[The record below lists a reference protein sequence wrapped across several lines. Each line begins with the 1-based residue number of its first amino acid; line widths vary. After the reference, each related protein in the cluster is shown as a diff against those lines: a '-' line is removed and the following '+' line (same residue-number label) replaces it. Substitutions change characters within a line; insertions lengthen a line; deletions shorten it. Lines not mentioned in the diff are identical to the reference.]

1 MALHHLL
8 LRLFNLYPPYLGAGV
23 RVRRLPDGF
32 ESRMTLRF
40 YNRNYFGTH
49 FGGSLYSMCDP
60 FFALVLVERLGRGYA
75 VWDKS
80 AQIRFL
86 RPGKGTVR
94 ARFEIPA
101 PRVEQIRDEVD
112 GNGRATPAFTVDVVD
127 DAGEVVARLD
137 KVLSVR
143 RLRAAEPAVA
153 PVAPTSP
160 PPAAPP
166 PPSRR

>member
-1 MALHHLL
+1 MVPSRHWLIRLL
-8 LRLFNLYPPYLGAGV
+8 NFYPPYLGAGV

-32 ESRMTLRF
+32 ESRMTLRL

-60 FFALVLVERLGRGYA
+60 FFVLALVERLGPGYA

-94 ARFEIPA
+94 ARFEIPPDRVAEIRAEADRTGRVA
-101 PRVEQIRDEVD
+101 PEFH
-112 GNGRATPAFTVDVVD
+112 ADVVD
-127 DAGEVVARLD
+127 AGGEIVASID
-137 KVLSVR
+137 KVVSVK
-143 RLRAAEPAVA
+143 RAAG
-153 PVAPTSP
+153 PTSQP
-160 PPAAPP
+160 LAAS
-166 PPSRR
+166 PPSNTR

>member
-8 LRLFNLYPPYLGAGV
+8 LRLFDFYPPYLGAGV

-60 FFALVLVERLGRGYA
+60 FFVLALVERLGPGYA

-80 AQIRFL
+80 AQIRFV
-86 RPGKGTVR
+86 RPGKGTVC
-94 ARFEIPA
+94 ARFEIP
-101 PRVEQIRDEVD
+101 PERVEQIRDEVD
-112 GNGRATPAFTVDVVD
+112 ANGRATPTFNVDVVD
-127 DAGEVVARLD
+127 NAGELVARVD
-137 KVLSVR
+137 KVLSVK
-143 RLRAAEPAVA
+143 RARPANAGA
-153 PVAPTSP
+153 PPTSP
-160 PPAAPP
+160 PPAAS
-166 PPSRR
+166 PPSSTP